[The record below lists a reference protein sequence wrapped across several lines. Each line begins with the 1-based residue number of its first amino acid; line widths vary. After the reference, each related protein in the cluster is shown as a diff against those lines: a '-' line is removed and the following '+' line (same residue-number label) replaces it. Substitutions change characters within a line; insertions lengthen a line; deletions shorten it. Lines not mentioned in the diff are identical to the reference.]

1 MPWSTSHPGSGVA
14 LGTLDHPITAL
25 SHQTHPTAECISQG
39 VLCVTQGMGMAPGA
53 HPDHASPR
61 VSHRRVRHPQQHLL
75 PGEEPVPQ
83 SLEVHVRVGH
93 DAGVEVHEVQA
104 LEPAW
109 GEHSWG
115 WGGSGVP
122 GARRGGA
129 SRTCSAAPGRPAAP
143 RPGCPG
149 PPPPWTPV
157 RRGGRPGGGRAWPRS
172 SARCGRRCRDGCG
185 HPPPAA
191 AGTTP
196 APRRCNGMGSERAE
210 PHLGQ
215 PSPPVPAPR
224 QGLSSRVTH
233 PLAPVTSTT
242 RSMTARARRPPAA
255 ISAARARPRPVPPP
269 QPISARQGGGARADG
284 GVMVSRARGAGP
296 Q

>member
-1 MPWSTSHPGSGVA
+1 MQWLTCPPYTHSGAHTQGQEWHWVPWSTSHPGSGVA
-14 LGTLDHPITAL
+14 LGTLDPPITAL

-122 GARRGGA
+122 GARSGA
-129 SRTCSAAPGRPAAP
+129 
-143 RPGCPG
+143 
-149 PPPPWTPV
+149 
-157 RRGGRPGGGRAWPRS
+157 
-172 SARCGRRCRDGCG
+172 
-185 HPPPAA
+185 H
-191 AGTTP
+191 
-196 APRRCNGMGSERAE
+196 
-210 PHLGQ
+210 
-215 PSPPVPAPR
+215 PVPAAQLPGGPQHR
-224 QGLSSRVTH
+224 GQVAQVHLHRGHLCGGVGGQEEVARGLALLLVAAGDAEMDAAILLQQ
-233 PLAPVTSTT
+233 PLAQRQPHAAATGWGQREPSPTWVSPALPSRPPGRVCPAGSLT
-242 RSMTARARRPPAA
+242 RSHR
-255 ISAARARPRPVPPP
+255 SPVPHAP
-269 QPISARQGGGARADG
+269 
-284 GVMVSRARGAGP
+284 
-296 Q
+296 